1 MNANALSSPNDS
13 SRLSPSPELLAPA
26 GGMDSVRAAVLCG
39 ADAVYMG
46 AKSFNAR
53 RNAENFDLDQFRQA
67 VDYCHLYG
75 VKVYLTLNTLVYD
88 EELSALLEEIHRACQ
103 AAVDGVIV
111 QDLGVVRVIQ
121 KIAPEL
127 PLHASTQMAVHNL
140 EGARMA
146 AEMGLRRVVLARE
159 MSREEIRQVVEQV
172 DIQTEVFVH
181 GAHCVCL
188 SGQCYLSSMLGE
200 RSGNRGLCAQPC
212 RLPFSVRE
220 RGRYGLSLKDLSL
233 VERTE
238 ELKGLGVTSLKIEG
252 RMKRPEYV
260 AASVT
265 ALRTALEGGKPDLDT
280 LKAVFSRSGFTD
292 GYFSGKISGEMFGVR
307 SKEDVLSAPPVLRE
321 LESLYRRERPLVP
334 VSLGFSMERG
344 TSARLTLSDG
354 LRTVCQRGP
363 VPQLA
368 QNRPTT
374 AQSAEGSLLKLGDTP
389 YRAERRDIQV
399 EEGLFLP
406 VSELNRMRREAVSL
420 LNAQRTAREA
430 IPCTPEKLETAF
442 PKLLNLKYPLFRAR
456 FQTARQL
463 EETGRLVPGL
473 LSQLEA
479 VILPI
484 EEVFNLSTVES
495 WKNRLVVELPRVLFA
510 GWDRVES
517 ALLSLK
523 ERGIHRVWCQNLGCI
538 GLAKRLGLIPWGGFA
553 LNITNSH
560 ALWQYR
566 ELGLADAELSFELSM
581 TRARAIGDGLPMG
594 IAVYGYLPMMSLRS
608 CPVRAETGCAA
619 CKQRARLTDR
629 KGVAFPVVCHK
640 HTAFMEKPLGDTVE
654 LLNASPLYLADKLPL
669 EGFSH
674 LLLYFTIESAQT
686 CAGVL
691 DAYLTGGAAAQAH
704 RPDTITRGL
713 YYRNVL

>member
-1 MNANALSSPNDS
+1 MNAKPVHAPKESSSPF
-13 SRLSPSPELLAPA
+13 SPELLAPA
-26 GGMDSVRAAVLCG
+26 GGMESVRAAVLCG

-53 RNAENFDLDQFRQA
+53 RNAENFDENQFRQA
-67 VDYCHLYG
+67 VEYCHLYG

-88 EELSALLEEIHRACQ
+88 EELPALLEEIQLACQ

-111 QDLGVVRVIQ
+111 QDLGVVRVLE
-121 KIAPEL
+121 KAAPSL
-127 PLHASTQMAVHNL
+127 PVHASTQMAIHNL

-146 AEMGLRRVVLARE
+146 AKMGLRRVVLARE
-159 MSREEIRQVVEQV
+159 MSREEIRRITREV

-233 VERTE
+233 VERVE
-238 ELKGLGVTSLKIEG
+238 ELRELGVTSLKIEG

-280 LKAVFSRSGFTD
+280 LRAVFSRSGFTD
-292 GYFSGKISGEMFGVR
+292 GYFSGRIGREMYGVR
-307 SKEDVLSAPPVLRE
+307 SREDVLSAPPVLRE
-321 LESLYRRERPLVP
+321 LEELYRRERPLIP
-334 VSLGFSMERG
+334 ISLAFSMEE
-344 TSARLTLSDG
+344 ALPVRLTLSDG
-354 LRTVCQRGP
+354 LHTVCQEGP
-363 VPQLA
+363 VPQPA
-368 QNRPTT
+368 QSRPTT
-374 AQSAEGSLLKLGDTP
+374 AQSAASSLFKLGDTP
-389 YRAERRDIQV
+389 YRVEQQDIRV

-406 VSELNRMRREAVSL
+406 VSELNRLRREAVSQ
-420 LNAQRTAREA
+420 LNSLRSRRGPV
-430 IPCTPEKLETAF
+430 PCQPEGVETAF
-442 PKLLNLKYPLFRAR
+442 PKLLNLKYPSFRAR

-463 EETGRLVPGL
+463 EETARTAPGL
-473 LSQLEA
+473 FSQLEA
-479 VILPI
+479 ILLPI
-484 EEVFNLSTVES
+484 EEIFHLSTVEL
-495 WKNRLVVELPRVLFA
+495 WKDRLVAELPRVLFD
-510 GWDRVES
+510 GWDRVEA
-517 ALLSLK
+517 ALVSLK
-523 ERGIHRVWCQNLGCI
+523 EQGVGRVWCQNLGCV
-538 GLAKRLGLIPWGGFA
+538 GLAVRLGLIPWGGFA

-560 ALWQYR
+560 ALDKYR
-566 ELGLADAELSFELSM
+566 ELGLLDAELSFELSM
-581 TRARAIGDGLPMG
+581 ARARAVGDLLPTG
-594 IAVYGYLPMMSLRS
+594 IAAYGYLPMMSLRS
-608 CPVRAETGCAA
+608 CPVQAEIGCKA

-640 HTAFMEKPLGDTVE
+640 HAALMGKPLGDTVE

-691 DAYLTGGAAAQAH
+691 EAYLAGGAAAQAH